1 MIESK
6 NNIKDY
12 NDSMFRVSISKN
24 ILYFLLIELIRVLV
38 NHHLKYGQKKLTR
51 KSTSLI
57 SLLIYDKFMIQNLLP
72 NYMKEEDLI
81 NYFQTDIE
89 SIASFFLQITKILIF
104 PFEFISYFIILYKI
118 LGKAFYAGIITFIL
132 LVIFSIIIQE
142 ISIKNQYTYLQE
154 KEHRINFTSQTIK
167 SIKEL
172 KIITMGR

>member
-1 MIESK
+1 MIFTLLRFNFAQLSFLILLKFIVQLIKMIMLYFKRTIVNLFFDREQ

-57 SLLIYDKFMIQNLLP
+57 SLLIYDKFIIQNLLP

-89 SIASFFLQITKILIF
+89 AIASFF
-104 PFEFISYFIILYKI
+104 YK
-118 LGKAFYAGIITFIL
+118 
-132 LVIFSIIIQE
+132 
-142 ISIKNQYTYLQE
+142 
-154 KEHRINFTSQTIK
+154 
-167 SIKEL
+167 
-172 KIITMGR
+172 